1 MFRVL
6 IEVATNGA
14 FNLKLSICLMFIF
27 LKFLLVNVYW
37 LMFIGYCFFP
47 WWGMICLRFGAGFTP
62 VGYGLPRMSGRF
74 TPPGDDL
81 PAITRKP
88 CLSPCVLPRVLA
100 EYIPYRA
107 IGTLSRDNLQQAVR
121 VNHNGIHGSLLLVGR
136 TEVGTAQFLKGT
148 ITRTIC
154 LNR

>member
-1 MFRVL
+1 
-6 IEVATNGA
+6 
-14 FNLKLSICLMFIF
+14 
-27 LKFLLVNVYW
+27 
-37 LMFIGYCFFP
+37 MFIGYCFFP
-47 WWGMICLRFGAGFTP
+47 RWGMICLRFGSDHTPVGISCLRFGAGFTPAGISCLRFGAGFTP

-88 CLSPCVLPRVLA
+88 CLSPRVLPRVLA

-136 TEVGTAQFLKGT
+136 TEVGTAQLLKGT